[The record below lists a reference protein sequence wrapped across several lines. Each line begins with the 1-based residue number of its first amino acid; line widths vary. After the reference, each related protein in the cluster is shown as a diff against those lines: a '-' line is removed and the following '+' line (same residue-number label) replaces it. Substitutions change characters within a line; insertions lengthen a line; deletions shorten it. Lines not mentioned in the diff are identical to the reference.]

1 MPTPFKAALS
11 KQGTVEV
18 VVTLEYAVSVHV
30 VRATGLLAADKSGTS
45 DPYIKL
51 HSEGGK
57 KAKTSVINKTVNP
70 EWDETLDLTVHDL
83 AAPLSVTVFDY
94 DKVHT
99 PTLTLA
105 KP

>member
-1 MPTPFKAALS
+1 MVLVMQCQRDEKAL
-11 KQGTVEV
+11 
-18 VVTLEYAVSVHV
+18 LEGRGAAVSVRV
-30 VRATGLLAADKSGTS
+30 VRATGLLAADKSGKS
-45 DPYIKL
+45 DPYVKL
-51 HSEGGK
+51 QTQGGT
-57 KAKTSVINKTVNP
+57 KAKTSVIKKTLNP